1 MLSLTELGLGTALSF
16 KLYKP
21 LAERDEHRVR
31 VLMKF
36 YKQAY
41 RVIGLA
47 IFVLGL
53 CLLPFLPLLI
63 KDYDSLATLG
73 INATLIYMLYLL
85 QSVSSYLFFAYR
97 SEVMRED
104 QKTYILNIADFG
116 INIATYTV
124 QILVLILLKN
134 FVVYTAVIIAFTV
147 IRNLFDA
154 LIAQHY
160 YPQFFI
166 KEEDSLSKEE
176 VFGLFKDCGALFVEQ
191 TNTVII
197 KSTDNLVISSFIG
210 LSAVGL
216 YSNYLLLYNII
227 KNFLIKLYNAVKAS
241 AGNYFATESSE
252 KKYLFFE
259 TLNFVTF
266 ILFGTAAVGITV
278 CGNEF
283 ILCWIGEDYLIP
295 QPLAGL
301 IGLEILLVGFGVNLG
316 QIRNITGVF
325 R

>member
-1 MLSLTELGLGTALSF
+1 MLNLITGTCGQLLITVLGFATRTVFIRALGAAYLGINGLFFDIFSMLSLTELGLGTALSF

-104 QKTYILNIADFG
+104 QKTYILAV
-116 INIATYTV
+116 TL
-124 QILVLILLKN
+124 QILV
-134 FVVYTAVIIAFTV
+134 
-147 IRNLFDA
+147 
-154 LIAQHY
+154 
-160 YPQFFI
+160 
-166 KEEDSLSKEE
+166 
-176 VFGLFKDCGALFVEQ
+176 
-191 TNTVII
+191 
-197 KSTDNLVISSFIG
+197 
-210 LSAVGL
+210 
-216 YSNYLLLYNII
+216 
-227 KNFLIKLYNAVKAS
+227 
-241 AGNYFATESSE
+241 
-252 KKYLFFE
+252 
-259 TLNFVTF
+259 
-266 ILFGTAAVGITV
+266 
-278 CGNEF
+278 
-283 ILCWIGEDYLIP
+283 
-295 QPLAGL
+295 
-301 IGLEILLVGFGVNLG
+301 
-316 QIRNITGVF
+316 
-325 R
+325 